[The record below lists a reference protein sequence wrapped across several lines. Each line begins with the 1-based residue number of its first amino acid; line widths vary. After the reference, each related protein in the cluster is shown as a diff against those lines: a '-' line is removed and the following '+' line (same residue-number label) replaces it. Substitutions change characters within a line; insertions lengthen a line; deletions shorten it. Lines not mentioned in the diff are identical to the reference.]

1 MFVSG
6 EEAISIYAKAL
17 RSWHG
22 ARAKRVAVTKADRL
36 QQAGDVHGA
45 HVWRQV
51 ADATEAAAEA
61 QQRAASP
68 RRSRRPLAG

>member
-22 ARAKRVAVTKADRL
+22 ARAKRVAASKADRL
-36 QQAGDVHGA
+36 QQAGDLHGA
-45 HVWRQV
+45 RVWRQV
-51 ADATEAAAEA
+51 ADATEAPAENQDVVGA
-61 QQRAASP
+61 PHQV
-68 RRSRRPLAG
+68 RRRG